1 LRARRFV
8 ALGTA
13 VALLGATVAV
23 KGAGGTDR
31 PGAIRGPLAGIVPP
45 RNPPKNLPPRPDF
58 YSWCAPGT
66 LDDTV
71 ACNAKILLA
80 IDNARASEPIGPLH
94 FSLQRFLRLS
104 VVEQLF
110 TIADM
115 ERVSRGEPPIGALT
129 AGLDQVA
136 AAGAA
141 AGRDP
146 VPTGTVIP
154 GGSQV
159 RAWGSNWADGTVS
172 ALGADDG
179 WMYDDGY
186 GSTNYDCRS
195 PHAAGCWGHRDNVLG
210 LWSSYLTGCTP
221 SRSHLVMGA
230 AQAKTTRFATSFAEI
245 FLASCGPAPTGVV
258 YTWARA
264 EAAVGA

>member
-1 LRARRFV
+1 MRRGSSLRARRFV

-45 RNPPKNLPPRPDF
+45 RNPPKNLPPSPDF

-104 VVEQLF
+104 VAEQLF

-115 ERVSRGEPPIGALT
+115 ERVSRGEPPLAPSQPGLT
-129 AGLDQVA
+129 
-136 AAGAA
+136 
-141 AGRDP
+141 
-146 VPTGTVIP
+146 
-154 GGSQV
+154 
-159 RAWGSNWADGTVS
+159 
-172 ALGADDG
+172 
-179 WMYDDGY
+179 
-186 GSTNYDCRS
+186 RS
-195 PHAAGCWGHRDNVLG
+195 PRPGRPRAGTLC
-210 LWSSYLTGCTP
+210 P
-221 SRSHLVMGA
+221 
-230 AQAKTTRFATSFAEI
+230 
-245 FLASCGPAPTGVV
+245 PA
-258 YTWARA
+258 R
-264 EAAVGA
+264 